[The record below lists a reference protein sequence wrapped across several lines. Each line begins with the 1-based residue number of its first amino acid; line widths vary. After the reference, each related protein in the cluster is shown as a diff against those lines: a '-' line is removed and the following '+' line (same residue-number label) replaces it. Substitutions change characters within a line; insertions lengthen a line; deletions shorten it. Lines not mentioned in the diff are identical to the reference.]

1 MRYARYCTVL
11 MLAFSLGACGHGKA
25 PEDQADA
32 AAPNA
37 QSSTPPQSAAQA
49 PAVAPAPD
57 TAAPDT
63 DATRPLQVSDLD
75 AYVKGMQKEIELRQA
90 ASDKAAKA
98 KAGNDQATEISG
110 LAELTSVEVTNAGA
124 RAAGVDRARYDFI
137 THAID
142 RVLGTLEMNA
152 MMAKMGDAAQTQKFQ
167 SDPYA
172 GLAPEV
178 VAALKSRHDELA
190 KLRTQNMT
198 ILANARNL

>member
-37 QSSTPPQSAAQA
+37 QSATPPQPAAQA
-49 PAVAPAPD
+49 PAPD
-57 TAAPDT
+57 TAPDT

-142 RVLGTLEMNA
+142 RVLSTLEMNA
-152 MMAKMGDAAQTQKFQ
+152 MMAKLGDAAQTQKFQ

-178 VAALKSRHDELA
+178 VAALKARHDELA